1 MNWCSYSQ
9 LQHCKVGDGATAAP
23 WFYNLYRF
31 STPIIEKKEKINDAF

>member
-1 MNWCSYSQ
+1 
-9 LQHCKVGDGATAAP
+9 VGDGAAAP